1 MSVYLDWNATTPP
14 HPNVLEAMWAASAEA
29 WGNPASIHSVG
40 RRARDRVEGLRELL
54 ARTLGADAR
63 DVIFTSGGTEA
74 NNLALANAKGIATS
88 RIEHPSVVRSAERL
102 AARGVPVEWVSVRA
116 NGEIDVDALGSALG
130 RLPEGSIGAVMAV
143 NHETGVIQPLDEVL
157 RRVRARGARLHVDAV
172 QSLGK
177 IEMPVLREVDSIA
190 VAAHKFRGPKGIGA
204 LIWRGSPQLLTPVLV
219 GGPQE
224 RGLRPG
230 TLDATLAAGFHAA
243 LERIPESIA
252 RIAALG
258 PLRDWLERELE
269 PIARPNFA
277 GAKRVGHVASL
288 AVAGWRGD
296 ELVAALDL
304 EGIQISSGSACSA
317 GSSEPSAVLSTLF
330 DRERA
335 KSSVRVSM
343 GETTTKADVD
353 EAISA
358 FRRVISHSR
367 ATT

>member
-1 MSVYLDWNATTPP
+1 MVYLDWNATTPP
-14 HPNVLEAMWAASAEA
+14 HPSVLEAMWAASGDA

-40 RRARDRVEGLRELL
+40 RRARDVVEQLRELL
-54 ARTLGADAR
+54 ARSLGADAR

-74 NNLALANAKGIATS
+74 NNLALANALGIVTS

-102 AARGVPVEWVSVRA
+102 AARGVPVEWVNVQS
-116 NGEIDVDALGSALG
+116 NGEVDVEEIEASL
-130 RLPEGSIGAVMAV
+130 RRVPEGSIVAVMAV
-143 NHETGVIQPLDEVL
+143 NHETGVIQPLEEVL
-157 RRVRARGARLHVDAV
+157 RRVRAHGARLHVDAV

-177 IEMPVLREVDSIA
+177 IDSPALREVDSIA

-204 LIWRGSPQLLTPVLV
+204 LVWRGSPSLLRPVLV

-243 LERIPESIA
+243 LERAAESVA
-252 RIAALG
+252 ACAALG
-258 PLRDWLERELE
+258 PLRDRLERELE

-277 GAKRVGHVASL
+277 KSNRVGHVASL
-288 AVAGWRGD
+288 AVEGWRGD

-317 GSSEPSAVLSTLF
+317 GSSEPSAVLSTMF
-330 DRERA
+330 DRDRA
-335 KSSVRVSM
+335 RSSVRVSL
-343 GETTTKADVD
+343 GETTSRADID

-358 FRRVISHSR
+358 FRRVISASR

>member
-1 MSVYLDWNATTPP
+1 MPVYLDWNATTPP
-14 HPNVLEAMWAASAEA
+14 HPSVLEAMWVASGEA

-40 RRARDRVEGLRELL
+40 RRARDVVEGLRELL

-74 NNLALANAKGIATS
+74 NNLALANAKGIVTS

-102 AARGVPVEWVSVRA
+102 AARGVPVEWMSVRA
-116 NGEIDVDALGSALG
+116 NGEVDVAELDSALA
-130 RLPEGSIGAVMAV
+130 RLPEGSTVAVMAV

-157 RRVRARGARLHVDAV
+157 RLVRARGARLHVDAV

-177 IEMPVLREVDSIA
+177 TETAALREVDSVA
-190 VAAHKFRGPKGIGA
+190 VAAHKFRGPKGVGA
-204 LIWRGSPQLLTPVLV
+204 LVWRGSPALLTPVLV

-243 LERIPESIA
+243 LERAAESVA
-252 RIAALG
+252 ACAALG
-258 PLRDWLERELE
+258 PLRDRMERELE

-277 GAKRVGHVASL
+277 RSNRVGHVASL

-304 EGIQISSGSACSA
+304 EGVQISSGSACSA
-317 GSSEPSAVLSTLF
+317 GSSEPSAVLSTMF

-335 KSSVRVSM
+335 RSSVRVSL
-343 GETTTKADVD
+343 GETTSKADVD

-358 FRRVISHSR
+358 FRRVISAARHP
-367 ATT
+367 T

>member
-1 MSVYLDWNATTPP
+1 MPVYLDWNATTPP
-14 HPNVLEAMWAASAEA
+14 HPSVLEAMRVASAEA

-40 RRARDRVEGLRELL
+40 RRARDLVEGLRELL

-74 NNLALANAKGIATS
+74 NNLALSNAKGLVTS

-102 AARGVPVEWVSVRA
+102 AARGVPVEWLSVQS
-116 NGEIDVDALGSALG
+116 NGEVDVEELDRALE
-130 RLPEGSIGAVMAV
+130 RLPTGSTAAVMAV
-143 NHETGVIQPLDEVL
+143 NHETGVIQPLGEIL
-157 RRVRARGARLHVDAV
+157 GRVRARGARLHVDAV

-177 IEMPVLREVDSIA
+177 TETPALREMDSIA
-190 VAAHKFRGPKGIGA
+190 VAAHKFRGPKGVGA
-204 LIWRGSPQLLTPVLV
+204 LVWRGSPQLLSPVLV

-243 LERIPESIA
+243 LERVRESVA
-252 RIAALG
+252 ACAALG
-258 PLRDWLERELE
+258 PLRDRIERELQ
-269 PIARPNFA
+269 PLTRPNFA
-277 GAKRVGHVASL
+277 GTHRVGHVASL

-317 GSSEPSAVLSTLF
+317 GSSEPSAVLSTMF
-330 DRERA
+330 DKERA
-335 KSSVRVSM
+335 RSSVRVSL
-343 GETTTKADVD
+343 GETISTADID

-358 FRRVISHSR
+358 FRRVISASR
-367 ATT
+367 PTT